1 MSEKRRDKDYLSDIF
16 EAIVR
21 IKAYTEDY
29 DHDKLFSDIKTQDAI
44 VRNLEVIGEATKNL
58 SRSLKNK
65 YSEIPWKD
73 LAGLR
78 DKLIHHYFGIDY
90 DIVWNIVEKELAH
103 LRIQIEDLI
112 SKIK

>member
-16 EAIVR
+16 EAIAR

-29 DHDKLFSDIKTQDAI
+29 DYNKLFSDIKTQDAI
-44 VRNLEVIGEATKNL
+44 IRNFEVIGEATKNL
-58 SRSLKNK
+58 SKSLKNK
-65 YSEIPWKD
+65 YAKIPWKD

-90 DIVWNIVEKELAH
+90 DIVWNIVEKELPH
-103 LRIQIEDLI
+103 PRKQIEDLI
-112 SKIK
+112 SEIK